1 MSHLRPFA
9 RPLAILVLLAA
20 TSVPAFVA
28 LPVAA
33 QSGVEPFVFSN
44 DITEDEDS
52 DEEWQVQVTVQPLD
66 GCVPEHGEP
75 GYAPSWLAA
84 GARTGVLLSVGECVF
99 NITATVRET
108 STDDCLFTAQL
119 SWVRSDGTT
128 TGQFYNSVIT
138 SARPRGVSS
147 LSITLAPG
155 RVCNVL
161 NQTHFVIHGTEIV
174 EELPGRSADPDL
186 LALAQ
191 QAATTRDFR
200 VRIAPDYRSGDV
212 PSSCNRDTHILV
224 RGDGARVAQALQPTG
239 VSCRFRATVVD
250 APAPF
255 EIVEGSG
262 ESFDAAAANLLVDLS
277 SLVRLRPA
285 RIAIIQDVMGST
297 RRGTVTYTIARS
309 CGGVTV
315 PSAEP
320 VTGRINLLQGRGTV
334 HSPQLPCRWADHCL
348 PGGRHEHHVH
358 HDRGLLGER
367 DHQRRAGGLRPGWRA
382 HPHADVDGRQP
393 IPPLR
398 LRVRHHL
405 RCGNPTHHV
414 GRPAISDDIHNAT
427 SRTGRWAARRRT
439 HRLTLSSL
447 RARFPVRTT
456 CPPACD
462 WRRVC

>member
-1 MSHLRPFA
+1 MSYLRPFA
-9 RPLAILVLLAA
+9 RPLAVLVLLTA

-28 LPVAA
+28 LPAAA

-52 DEEWQVQVTVQPLD
+52 DEEWQVQVTAQPLD

-75 GYAPSWLAA
+75 GYATSWLAA

-99 NITATVRET
+99 DITATVREV

-119 SWVRSDGTT
+119 SWVHSDGTT
-128 TGQFYNSVIT
+128 TGQFYDSVIT

-174 EELPGRSADPDL
+174 EELPGQSADPDL
-186 LALAQ
+186 LALAR
-191 QAATTRDFR
+191 QAAATRNFQ
-200 VRIAPDYRSGDV
+200 VRIAPDYRSGGV
-212 PSSCNRDTHILV
+212 PSSCNRTTHFLV
-224 RGDGARVAQALQPTG
+224 RGDGVSVAQALQPTG
-239 VSCRFRATVVD
+239 ASCRFRATVVD

-262 ESFDAAAANLLVDLS
+262 ESFEGTAANLLVDLS

-309 CGGVTV
+309 CAGVAV
-315 PSAEP
+315 PSTEP
-320 VTGRINLLQGRGTV
+320 VTGRIDLLQGRGTV
-334 HSPQLPCRWADHCL
+334 HSPSYPAAGPTTVYPAVATSTTSTTIVGCSVSVTINGVPEDCVLDGELTRTLTWTAANPI
-348 PGGRHEHHVH
+348 RHFDFEFDITCGVTTPPTTST
-358 HDRGLLGER
+358 EPPTTTTSTT
-367 DHQRRAGGLRPGWRA
+367 QPPEQAAQPPEQAGG
-382 HPHADVDGRQP
+382 
-393 IPPLR
+393 
-398 LRVRHHL
+398 
-405 RCGNPTHHV
+405 
-414 GRPAISDDIHNAT
+414 
-427 SRTGRWAARRRT
+427 
-439 HRLTLSSL
+439 
-447 RARFPVRTT
+447 
-456 CPPACD
+456 PPAD
-462 WRRVC
+462 QPTG